1 MSEGESVKSSSY
13 IEVNGTMMWYYYICP
28 REVWLIGH
36 QITPYKED
44 DNMEMGRYISENSY
58 RREKKEVALGPVK
71 IDVLSAR
78 NGRLIVGE
86 VKKSSKYM
94 ESAKM
99 QLLLYLEILQKAGIE
114 AEGELRIPLERKRE
128 KVVLDEDNRKKL
140 ENAKRDILRI
150 LYLDKP
156 PEPKKVKWCTKCA
169 YREFCW
175 S

>member
-1 MSEGESVKSSSY
+1 MSEGENVDSGSY
-13 IEVNGTMMWYYYICP
+13 IKVNGTMMWYYHICP

-36 QITPYKED
+36 QITPYKDD
-44 DNMEMGRYISENSY
+44 DNMEMGRYISEDSY
-58 RREKKEVALGPVK
+58 KRERKEVELGPVK

-78 NGRLIVGE
+78 NGQVVVGE
-86 VKKSSKYM
+86 IKKSSKYM

-99 QLLLYLEILQKAGIE
+99 QLLLYLEILQNAGIQ
-114 AEGELRIPLERKRE
+114 AEGELRFPLEKRRE
-128 KVVLDEDNRKKL
+128 KVVLDEENKNKL
-140 ENAKRDILRI
+140 ERAKRDILRI

-156 PEPKKVKWCTKCA
+156 PEPKKIKWCINCA